1 MAQMRAPVIVLL
13 VLLALGLFA
22 TETSA
27 AKRPRRR
34 RGCCESYTLRK
45 TPFAVIEGYT
55 LQTISET
62 CRIFAIRF
70 HTEKGKDVCADP
82 DKNWVKEH
90 VSRLGTKAAH
100 IKTSQA
106 KSNNVITT
114 IRGGLRI

>member
-22 TETSA
+22 TDTSA

-55 LQTISET
+55 IQTISET
-62 CRIFAIRF
+62 CRIFAIMF
-70 HTEKGKDVCADP
+70 HTEKGNDVCADP
-82 DKNWVKEH
+82 DQNWVIEH
-90 VSRLGTKAAH
+90 VIRLGTKASH

-106 KSNNVITT
+106 
-114 IRGGLRI
+114 